1 MTADNQLELKII
13 QNLETGEVAVSAN
26 KPTTFNVLLRLSL
39 VALRGLKDNL
49 LNKVESSDK
58 ETLIKM
64 AFGEA
69 FQEHMKRTT
78 KSEEELKEEVL
89 LRMEE
94 EMYDM
99 LNLSVGNFLDEEF
112 PRVNAKPSL
121 TEQAAMQAGLDRNAS
136 AEDLVQA
143 EKTFI
148 EEHPELAAQ
157 TQEMQPTKVRDVD
170 NLNRE
175 QRRSLKKKKGGK

>member
-1 MTADNQLELKII
+1 MTADNQLELKIT

-39 VALRGLKDNL
+39 VALKGLKDNL

-69 FQEHMKRTT
+69 FQEKMKEAT
-78 KSEEELKEEVL
+78 KPEDELKEEVL
-89 LRMEE
+89 LKMEE

-112 PRVNAKPSL
+112 PSV
-121 TEQAAMQAGLDRNAS
+121 
-136 AEDLVQA
+136 
-143 EKTFI
+143 
-148 EEHPELAAQ
+148 
-157 TQEMQPTKVRDVD
+157 
-170 NLNRE
+170 
-175 QRRSLKKKKGGK
+175 LKKI

>member
-13 QNLETGEVAVSAN
+13 QNLESGEVSVTAN

-39 VALRGLKDNL
+39 IALKGLKDNL
-49 LNKVESSDK
+49 LAKIESSDK
-58 ETLIKM
+58 ETLIRM

-69 FQEHMKRTT
+69 FQEKMNQVAQ
-78 KSEEELKEEVL
+78 SEDELKEDVL
-89 LRMEE
+89 LKMEE

-121 TEQAAMQAGLDRNAS
+121 TEEAAAEAGLDRTAS

-143 EKTFI
+143 EKDFI
-148 EEHPELAAQ
+148 EKHPELAAQ
-157 TQEMQPTKVRDVD
+157 TQEMQPTEVKIIED
-170 NLNRE
+170 
-175 QRRSLKKKKGGK
+175 

>member
-13 QNLETGEVAVSAN
+13 QNLETGEVAVNAN

-39 VALRGLKDNL
+39 IALKGLKDNII
-49 LNKVESSDK
+49 NKIESSDK
-58 ETLIKM
+58 DTLIKM

-69 FQEHMKRTT
+69 FQEKMKQATQ
-78 KSEEELKEEVL
+78 SEDALKEEVL
-89 LRMEE
+89 LKMEE

-121 TEQAAMQAGLDRNAS
+121 TEEAAVEAGLDRTAT
-136 AEDLVQA
+136 AEELVEA
-143 EKTFI
+143 EKEYI
-148 EEHPELAAQ
+148 RNNPELAAQ
-157 TQEMQPTKVRDVD
+157 TQDMQPTEIKVIED
-170 NLNRE
+170 
-175 QRRSLKKKKGGK
+175 

>member
-1 MTADNQLELKII
+1 MTADNQLELKIT

-39 VALRGLKDNL
+39 VALKGLKDNL
-49 LNKVESSDK
+49 LNKVENSDK

-69 FQEHMKRTT
+69 FQEKMKEAT
-78 KSEEELKEEVL
+78 KSEDELKEEVL
-89 LRMEE
+89 LKMEE

-143 EKTFI
+143 EKDFI
-148 EEHPELAAQ
+148 ENHPELAAQ
-157 TQEMQPTKVRDVD
+157 TQEMQPTQVRDVD
-170 NLNRE
+170 HLNRE
-175 QRRSLKKKKGGK
+175 QRRALKKKGGK